1 MNLTK
6 AKILLDKINRLHRSM
21 SLDEDN
27 IAPIEKDLMRD
38 YIKQLYDTFLVSNPV
53 VTPTH
58 TSTSIPVVKRGN
70 AAPKTTYAPPPV
82 RKKVVVATPPPPPPP
97 PPPVIE
103 EIAPPVQEE
112 EPTPSAEKIEKI
124 KPEPVVFKPA
134 VPKPKPTRISAPPP
148 VNIDPEHEELF
159 AQDPKKGELS
169 ERLSLTPI
177 QDINQAIGYN
187 ERVYNVNELFGADN
201 TFYRNVIKDLNAL
214 NSFEEA
220 QAYLSAN
227 VASKYDWTSRSKRT
241 VAKKFIKIVR
251 RRYI

>member
-38 YIKQLYDTFLVSNPV
+38 YIKQLYDTFLVAESV
-53 VTPTH
+53 DTP
-58 TSTSIPVVKRGN
+58 IVVKKGN
-70 AAPKTTYAPPPV
+70 AAPKATYAPPPV

-97 PPPVIE
+97 PPPPVVE

-112 EPTPSAEKIEKI
+112 EPAPSVQKIEKI
-124 KPEPVVFKPA
+124 KPAPVVFQPA
-134 VPKPKPTRISAPPP
+134 VPKPKPTRISTPPP
-148 VNIDPEHEELF
+148 VSMDPEHEDLF

-177 QDINQAIGYN
+177 QDINQAIGFN
-187 ERVYNVNELFGADN
+187 ERIYNVNELFGADN

-214 NSFEEA
+214 SSFEEA
-220 QAYLSAN
+220 KAYLSAN
-227 VASKYDWTSRSKRT
+227 VANKYDWTSRSKRT
-241 VAKKFIKIVR
+241 IAKKFIKIVR